1 MSVEGHAHDLVPATV
16 NLPSALELWWYR
28 TARGIVYCVSR
39 LAWRYEVVGRD
50 LLPQTTP
57 YVLAPVHR
65 SYLDTLFAGAISSRR
80 PRFMAKSGVFSS
92 KLGGALF
99 RSLGGF
105 PVRRGTADREA
116 LQMCEIALAAGEP
129 VVLFPEGT
137 RGSGPTL
144 GPLLPGPAYVALR
157 SGVPIVPVGIG
168 GSEKAMPVNA
178 KMVHFNKVV
187 VVIGKPIWPPADRGG
202 GRVPRKMVDEVT
214 DILRRE
220 LQDVFASASQLA
232 VPRR

>member
-1 MSVEGHAHDLVPATV
+1 MSLPPGQLPPPG
-16 NLPSALELWWYR
+16 NPLPSPLELWWYR
-28 TARGIVYCVSR
+28 TARAIVYGVSK
-39 LAWRYEVVGRD
+39 LAWRYQVVGKD

-80 PRFMAKSGVFSS
+80 PRFMAKAGVFSN
-92 KLGGALF
+92 KFAAALF

-116 LQMCEIALAAGEP
+116 LQMCESALSRGEP

-137 RGSGPTL
+137 RGSGPVL

-157 SGVPIVPVGIG
+157 AGVPIVPLGIG
-168 GSEKAMPVNA
+168 GSEQAMPVNA
-178 KMVHFNKVV
+178 KGVRLNKVV
-187 VVIGKPIWPPADRGG
+187 VVVGKPIWPPPDRPAK
-202 GRVPRKMVDEVT
+202 RVPRNLVDEVT
-214 DILRRE
+214 EQLRVE
-220 LQDVFASASQLA
+220 LQELFDTA
-232 VPRR
+232 RRLSGS